1 VLRSAT
7 SPYSDPKL
15 QQDEPSP
22 VQYQQNLFPQT
33 AEARQVEFIH
43 ENFPESLEEFAA
55 PLNTGEKKEERDL
68 NPPPP

>member
-1 VLRSAT
+1 M
-7 SPYSDPKL
+7 
-15 QQDEPSP
+15 
-22 VQYQQNLFPQT
+22 QYQQNLFPQT